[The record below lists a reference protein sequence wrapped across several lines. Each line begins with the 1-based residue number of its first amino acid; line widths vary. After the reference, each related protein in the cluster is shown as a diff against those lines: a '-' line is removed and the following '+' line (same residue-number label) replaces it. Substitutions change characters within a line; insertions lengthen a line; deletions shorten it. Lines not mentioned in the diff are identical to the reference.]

1 MCVCV
6 AVDIFMYM
14 CVRMFLSSS
23 FAQNIFGILF
33 ALFDALFVYFV
44 DLQLQLLPLHHHRR
58 LRLLTTLRTNNS
70 ALIYANLLA
79 WLLVCWKTK
88 AKANFSAEEFAKW
101 FVPDNNKFLSND
113 SSIDCSLSLSPSS
126 SISLLIF
133 RNSFVAHFWGNLKR
147 SLQTN
152 CAVSHVLFAEL
163 H

>member
-44 DLQLQLLPLHHHRR
+44 DLQLLLLPLHHHRRLR

-70 ALIYANLLA
+70 VLIYANLL
-79 WLLVCWKTK
+79 V
-88 AKANFSAEEFAKW
+88 
-101 FVPDNNKFLSND
+101 
-113 SSIDCSLSLSPSS
+113 
-126 SISLLIF
+126 
-133 RNSFVAHFWGNLKR
+133 
-147 SLQTN
+147 
-152 CAVSHVLFAEL
+152 
-163 H
+163 